1 MRRLMALVVLSWI
14 AIIIYFIYF
23 LDAEFAENKIDFIE
37 GGDIKKAEMVDSIK
51 LKDSVNN

>member
-1 MRRLMALVVLSWI
+1 MIRLMALVIVSWI

-23 LDAEFAENKIDFIE
+23 LEGEVADKDIDFIQ
-37 GGDIKKAEMVDSIK
+37 GGDIKKAEMVDSLK

>member
-1 MRRLMALVVLSWI
+1 MKKFMALVILSWI

-23 LDAEFAENKIDFIE
+23 LEAEVGNKEIDFIE
-37 GGDIKKAEMVDSIK
+37 GGDIKKAEIIDSLK

>member
-1 MRRLMALVVLSWI
+1 MKKFMALVILSWI

-23 LDAEFAENKIDFIE
+23 LEAEVGNKQIDFIE
-37 GGDIKKAEMVDSIK
+37 GGDIKKAEIIDSLK